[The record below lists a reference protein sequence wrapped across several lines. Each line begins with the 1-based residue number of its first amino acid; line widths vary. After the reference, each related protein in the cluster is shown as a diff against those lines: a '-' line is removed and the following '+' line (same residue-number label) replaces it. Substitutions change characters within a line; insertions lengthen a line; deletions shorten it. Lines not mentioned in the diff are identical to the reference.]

1 MSALSEIMQLID
13 TNSDAMPEGDYLKLC
28 GLMKNVFDDMSKKA
42 PVVQQ
47 PRRPRQPTQ
56 IVPISSSTKERYRF
70 NRRSCCE
77 ARDNIVKLSRELKR
91 LKTRSRITETVK
103 AEAGS
108 DDHEICKKFLRDA
121 NMKIFERRREL
132 ETEITR
138 LEEIKRTSGEV
149 CDLIDDQSQ
158 RLKTELNASN
168 PGVQFYISYW
178 E

>member
-1 MSALSEIMQLID
+1 M
-13 TNSDAMPEGDYLKLC
+13 
-28 GLMKNVFDDMSKKA
+28 
-42 PVVQQ
+42 
-47 PRRPRQPTQ
+47 
-56 IVPISSSTKERYRF
+56 RF
-70 NRRSCCE
+70 AKSFYEMRT
-77 ARDNIVKLSRELKR
+77 L
-91 LKTRSRITETVK
+91 
-103 AEAGS
+103 
-108 DDHEICKKFLRDA
+108 
-121 NMKIFERRREL
+121 KIFERRREL